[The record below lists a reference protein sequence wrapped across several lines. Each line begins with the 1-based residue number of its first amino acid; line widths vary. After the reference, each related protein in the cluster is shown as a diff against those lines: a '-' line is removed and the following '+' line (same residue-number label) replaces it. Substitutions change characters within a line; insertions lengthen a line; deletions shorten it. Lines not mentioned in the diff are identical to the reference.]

1 MYKEKFKIKKI
12 ILIAFVL
19 FLVKHFLQAII
30 EWTDIIPVRPKAYI
44 WGEWSIS
51 IVVII
56 KELINV
62 FWLYILTVILFYFI
76 LKKELL
82 WKISNFKINISLSII
97 ITLFLLLVHQHQ
109 FPYKKMLSRTTP
121 TRFNY
126 AFFEEL
132 IIYSVVGFLLV
143 YLVRTILIKS
153 SIKQK

>member
-1 MYKEKFKIKKI
+1 MYKEKFKIGKI
-12 ILIAFVL
+12 ILIAL
-19 FLVKHFLQAII
+19 FLFLTKHFLQAII
-30 EWTDIIPVRPKAYI
+30 EWTNVIPVRPKAYV

-62 FWLYILTVILFYFI
+62 FWLYILIVLLFYII

-82 WKISNFKINISLSII
+82 RKISNFKINIGLSIVI
-97 ITLFLLLVHQHQ
+97 FLFLLLVHQHQ
-109 FPYKKMLSRTTP
+109 FPYKKILSKITP

-132 IIYSVVGFLLV
+132 IIYSVVAFLLV
-143 YLVRTILIKS
+143 YLIRIILIKS
-153 SIKQK
+153 SSKQN